1 MERAARTGA
10 AFGSDDESD
19 GGGDSA
25 EDEDNDDENSEGRNA
40 QGKRKGVNRSS
51 VGGRGRISHNATHD
65 EEEDEGNEADEVE
78 DERAAAA
85 LASASTELAA
95 AEEESRRNAKIQ
107 AKLKVNTWV
116 QLVYILRIADF
127 IDIFFKTST
136 LRTYFLVRWLLRTC
150 CCICPHTC
158 RLPGTNFWRN
168 APPTRRLARRPMP
181 LPSVR
186 KQQLLLPRLAWLL
199 TDTLRRKLH

>member
-25 EDEDNDDENSEGRNA
+25 EDEDDDENGEGRNA
-40 QGKRKGVNRSS
+40 KGKRKGANRSS
-51 VGGRGRISHNATHD
+51 VGGRGSISHNATH
-65 EEEDEGNEADEVE
+65 EEDDDEDNEVDEVE

-107 AKLKVNTWV
+107 AKLKVSTRV

-181 LPSVR
+181 LPSAR
-186 KQQLLLPRLAWLL
+186 KQQLLPRHVWLL
-199 TDTLRRKLH
+199 TETLRRKLH

>member
-25 EDEDNDDENSEGRNA
+25 EDEDDDENGEGRNA
-40 QGKRKGVNRSS
+40 KGKRKGANRSS
-51 VGGRGRISHNATHD
+51 VGGRGSISHNATHD

-107 AKLKVNTWV
+107 AKLKVNTRV

-127 IDIFFKTST
+127 IDDFFSKLRLYALIFSFGG
-136 LRTYFLVRWLLRTC
+136 YYVPVVAFVP
-150 CCICPHTC
+150 IPAGF
-158 RLPGTNFWRN
+158 PGQTFGG
-168 APPTRRLARRPMP
+168 TRRRP
-181 LPSVR
+181 VG
-186 KQQLLLPRLAWLL
+186 
-199 TDTLRRKLH
+199 